1 VLVAARAGD
10 SVALMGI
17 KQTQFAERVRGIPWV
32 GILTRQNGAR
42 TALRHR
48 RLPGASA
55 AATAQKSP
63 NALFCREIFAGGKA
77 GGKAAGRPA
86 TRFSGL
92 YRGVKKPF
100 WPVLEFVTTRP
111 YN

>member
-1 VLVAARAGD
+1 
-10 SVALMGI
+10 MGI
-17 KQTQFAERVRGIPWV
+17 KQMAFADRFRGIPWV
-32 GILTRQNGAR
+32 GNLTRHNGAR
-42 TALRHR
+42 TVLRPR
-48 RLPGASA
+48 CLPGAAA

-63 NALFCREIFAGGKA
+63 NALFCRRFFAEGKA
-77 GGKAAGRPA
+77 GEKAAKRPA
-86 TRFSGL
+86 ARFSGL